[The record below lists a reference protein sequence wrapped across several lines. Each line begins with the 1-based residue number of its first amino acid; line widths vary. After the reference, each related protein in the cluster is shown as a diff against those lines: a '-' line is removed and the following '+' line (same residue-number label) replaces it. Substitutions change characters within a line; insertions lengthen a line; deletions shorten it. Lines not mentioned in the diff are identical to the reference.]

1 MEKSDLAQAREILRR
16 QKWLHGHG
24 VDLVEPLLTQA
35 RLVSFQP
42 GRWTHAEGYEDTGL
56 LIIIRGF
63 VHVLC
68 KAPGKRQVLLGSIG
82 AGGAM
87 GQTSRFGGGPRLVTV
102 QCVENSL
109 ILLAS
114 DRVLTQIATTRPQIW
129 RAVAALAYHRSRD
142 LLQLLAETI
151 ALPPPQRVAARM
163 VRLAREQDEGGEP
176 MLRLSQEALAEMVGL
191 TRKTVNGYFAE
202 FERKGLIRRT
212 YASTI
217 LIDPSGLRRIGES

>member
-1 MEKSDLAQAREILRR
+1 MEKSDLARAREILRR
-16 QKWLHGHG
+16 QKCLHDHG
-24 VDLVEPLLTQA
+24 VDLVEPLLTHG

-42 GRWTHAEGYEDTGL
+42 GTWTHAEGDEDTGL
-56 LIIIRGF
+56 LIIIRGL
-63 VHVLC
+63 VHILC
-68 KAPGKRQVLLGSIG
+68 NAPGERQVLLGPIG

-114 DRVLTQIATTRPQIW
+114 DRVLAQIATTRPQIW
-129 RAVAALAYHRSRD
+129 EAVAALLYQRSRD

-151 ALPPPQRVAARM
+151 ALPPRQRVAARM
-163 VRLAREQDEGGEP
+163 VRLAREEDEGGKP
-176 MLRLSQEALAEMVGL
+176 MLCLSQEALAEMVGL
-191 TRKTVNGYFAE
+191 TRKTVNGYFAD
-202 FERKGLIRRT
+202 FEREGLIRRT

-217 LIDPSGLRRIGES
+217 LLDPNGLRRIAES

>member
-1 MEKSDLAQAREILRR
+1 MEKFDLARAREVLGR
-16 QKWLHGHG
+16 QKWLHDHG
-24 VDLVEPLLTQA
+24 VDLIEPLLTHA
-35 RLVSFQP
+35 RLVDFQA
-42 GRWTHAEGYEDTGL
+42 GTWTYAEGDEDTGL
-56 LIIIRGF
+56 LIIIRGL

-68 KAPGKRQVLLGSIG
+68 QAPGERQVLLAPIG

-114 DRVLTQIATTRPQIW
+114 DRVLVQIARTRPQIW
-129 RAVAALAYHRSRD
+129 KAVAALAYQRSRD

-151 ALPPPQRVAARM
+151 ALPPRQRLAARM
-163 VRLAREQDEGGEP
+163 IRFAREDDESGKP
-176 MLRLSQEALAEMVGL
+176 MLRLSQEALSEMVGL

-202 FERKGLIRRT
+202 FEREGLIRRN

-217 LIDPSGLRRIGES
+217 LLDPSGLQRVAES

>member
-1 MEKSDLAQAREILRR
+1 MEKSDLARAREILRR
-16 QKWLHGHG
+16 QKWLQVHG
-24 VDLVEPLLTQA
+24 VDLVEPLLTHG

-42 GRWTHAEGYEDTGL
+42 GTWTYAEGDEDTGL
-56 LIIIRGF
+56 LIIIRGL

-68 KAPGKRQVLLGSIG
+68 EAPGERQVLLGPVG
-82 AGGAM
+82 TGGAM

-114 DRVLTQIATTRPQIW
+114 DRVLAQIATTRPQIW
-129 RAVAALAYHRSRD
+129 EAVAALLYQRSRD

-151 ALPPPQRVAARM
+151 ALPPRQRVAARM
-163 VRLAREQDEGGEP
+163 VRLAREEDEGGKP
-176 MLRLSQEALAEMVGL
+176 MLRLSQEALAELVGL
-191 TRKTVNGYFAE
+191 TRKTVNGYFAD
-202 FERKGLIRRT
+202 FEREGLIRRT

-217 LIDPSGLRRIGES
+217 LLDPNGLRRIAES

>member
-1 MEKSDLAQAREILRR
+1 MEKFDLARAREILGR
-16 QKWLHGHG
+16 QRWLHDHG
-24 VDLVEPLLTQA
+24 ADLVEPLLTHG

-42 GRWTHAEGYEDTGL
+42 GTWTHAEGDEDTGL
-56 LIIIRGF
+56 LIVIRGS
-63 VHVLC
+63 VHILC
-68 KAPGKRQVLLGSIG
+68 KAPGERQVLLGPIR

-114 DRVLTQIATTRPQIW
+114 DRALAQIATTRPQIW
-129 RAVAALAYHRSRD
+129 EAVAALAYQLTRD
-142 LLQLLAETI
+142 LVQLLAEAI
-151 ALPPPQRVAARM
+151 ALPPRQRIAARM
-163 VRLAREQDEGGEP
+163 VRLAREEDEGGKP
-176 MLRLSQEALAEMVGL
+176 VLCLSQEVLAEMVGL

-217 LIDPSGLRRIGES
+217 LLDPSGLRRIAES